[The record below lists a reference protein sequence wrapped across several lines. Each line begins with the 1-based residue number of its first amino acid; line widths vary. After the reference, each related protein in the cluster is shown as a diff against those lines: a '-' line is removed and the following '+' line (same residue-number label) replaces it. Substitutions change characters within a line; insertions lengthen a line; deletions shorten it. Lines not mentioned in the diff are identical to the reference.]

1 MANPTR
7 FAASAE
13 PLQIYQDDFFEQA
26 MHDSISRAPMPMMDH
41 HHNHNHHSHQQ
52 HQHHSQPRVPLGSS
66 NANVL
71 FPSPSNGMGKQ
82 NSPFKA
88 TGRMQSPLTPLKSQ
102 GPNRMDPV
110 SLLPPS
116 SSNGQ
121 MTDSMM
127 KKPPTMSRF
136 KTAASHQR
144 PMMDSSFTYG
154 KENVHPVLYPAPP
167 AAPFHLNLENY
178 YQKAPGKRA
187 LLEAAPIKEARPA
200 KKARTDEP
208 SLPPHDSFPPI
219 ADDGQKP
226 GHSYAQ
232 LIGMAILRAPNRR
245 LTLSQIYKWISDS
258 YSFYNANDAGWQ
270 NSIRHNL
277 SLNKAFIKQE
287 RPKDDPGKGNYW
299 SIEPGM
305 EHLFLKEK
313 PTRKS
318 QTSIENVPVMS
329 MSTNLEPARLELT
342 PLHSSNE
349 LPTLPPPVLPAQP
362 QMPSYQMSESV
373 SRPVTAPAEVSSDAT
388 IPLSDSPEESVDKTE
403 QDAGDDSN
411 LYSPLPAAMHS
422 SPPIPRQHRS
432 NTPPPMSRGRASSG
446 ARGHPSRKHVSTGSM
461 DDSGYI
467 SSLESSAMRPN
478 QSSRNLTSESDRS
491 RIKRG
496 RAEEEIA
503 RLRASSYESP
513 SKGRSYGFVPPS
525 SSPLRQ
531 NHESNQMLPP
541 LTPAVKI
548 KAPTRPPP
556 SVSPNTNLRLHRDK
570 VSSMLNSPLRR
581 VNNLTDGLA
590 NGSPSFHVDDSF
602 FNFGDFV
609 HDGTSF
615 DIFQDGNIDSFFP
628 AAIEAGSPIKRSVK
642 RLRMDRAHSTSALGE
657 ITGNVS
663 KNITPAP
670 PKFHNQAALPY
681 ETPSKVF
688 EGMSSPSKV
697 FIQQSPV
704 KSTSEWNSMDDF
716 YSSHFFDENDENCA
730 GLDILQGFEKIGSSS
745 NTAAPIRASKP
756 GLGRSFTTTF

>member
-13 PLQIYQDDFFEQA
+13 PLQIYQDDFFEQSI
-26 MHDSISRAPMPMMDH
+26 HDSISRAPMPMMDH
-41 HHNHNHHSHQQ
+41 HHQQ
-52 HQHHSQPRVPLGSS
+52 HPAPRMPLGSS
-66 NANVL
+66 NTNVL
-71 FPSPSNGMGKQ
+71 FNSPSNAMGKQ

-88 TGRMQSPLTPLKSQ
+88 AGRMQSPLTPLKSQ

-116 SSNGQ
+116 SNGQ

-136 KTAASHQR
+136 KTASTQR
-144 PMMDSSFTYG
+144 PMMDNNNYNYG
-154 KENVHPVLYPAPP
+154 KENAHPVLYPAPP
-167 AAPFHLNLENY
+167 APFHLNLENY

-313 PTRKS
+313 PARKS
-318 QTSIENVPVMS
+318 QSSIENVPVMS
-329 MSTNLEPARLELT
+329 MSTNLEPARSDLM
-342 PLHSSNE
+342 
-349 LPTLPPPVLPAQP
+349 LPAQP
-362 QMPSYQMSESV
+362 QMPYQMPEAV

-388 IPLSDSPEESVDKTE
+388 IPLSDSPEEQVEKVE
-403 QDAGDDSN
+403 QDAEEDN

-446 ARGHPSRKHVSTGSM
+446 ARGHPNRKHVSTGSI

-478 QSSRNLTSESDRS
+478 QGSRNLTSEADRP

-503 RLRASSYESP
+503 RLRASSYDSP
-513 SKGRSYGFVPPS
+513 SKSRSYGFVPPS

-531 NHESNQMLPP
+531 THETNQMLPP

-581 VNNLTDGLA
+581 VNNLTDGMGS
-590 NGSPSFHVDDSF
+590 GSPSFHVDDSF

-615 DIFQDGNIDSFFP
+615 DIFQDGSLDSFFP

-657 ITGNVS
+657 ITGNVA
-663 KNITPAP
+663 KTLTPAP
-670 PKFHNQAALPY
+670 PKFHNQSALAY

-697 FIQQSPV
+697 FMQSPI
-704 KSTSEWNSMDDF
+704 KSSGEWNSMDDF
-716 YSSHFFDENDENCA
+716 CSSHFFDENDENCA

-745 NTAAPIRASKP
+745 NNAAPSRANKP
-756 GLGRSFTTTF
+756 GLGRAFTTTF

>member
-13 PLQIYQDDFFEQA
+13 PLQIYQDDFFEQS

-41 HHNHNHHSHQQ
+41 HNHHHHHQQ
-52 HQHHSQPRVPLGSS
+52 QHHSQPRMPLGSS

-116 SSNGQ
+116 STNGQ

-136 KTAASHQR
+136 KTASSHSHQR
-144 PMMDSSFTYG
+144 PMMDSSFNYG

-329 MSTNLEPARLELT
+329 MSTNLEPARSELN
-342 PLHSSNE
+342 PLHSPNE

-388 IPLSDSPEESVDKTE
+388 IPLSDSPEEQVDKTE

-422 SPPIPRQHRS
+422 SPPVPRQHRS
-432 NTPPPMSRGRASSG
+432 NTPPPMNRGRASSG
-446 ARGHPSRKHVSTGSM
+446 ARGPRAASMSPRVRWMIVATSPRWSHQLCVRTKGHATSPRKQTVPGSSAGGPRRRLHVSVPRLM
-461 DDSGYI
+461 
-467 SSLESSAMRPN
+467 
-478 QSSRNLTSESDRS
+478 
-491 RIKRG
+491 K
-496 RAEEEIA
+496 A
-503 RLRASSYESP
+503 R
-513 SKGRSYGFVPPS
+513 
-525 SSPLRQ
+525 
-531 NHESNQMLPP
+531 ESNQMLPP

-602 FNFGDFV
+602 FNFGDFI
-609 HDGTSF
+609 HDGASF
-615 DIFQDGNIDSFFP
+615 DIFQDGTMDSFFP

-745 NTAAPIRASKP
+745 NTTAPTRASKP

>member
-13 PLQIYQDDFFEQA
+13 PLQIYQDDFFEQS

-41 HHNHNHHSHQQ
+41 HHHHHNQ
-52 HQHHSQPRVPLGSS
+52 HQHHQHPSPRMPLGSS
-66 NANVL
+66 NTNVL
-71 FPSPSNGMGKQ
+71 FNPPSNGMGKQ

-88 TGRMQSPLTPLKSQ
+88 NGRMQSPLTPLKSQ

-116 SSNGQ
+116 SNGQ

-136 KTAASHQR
+136 KTSSSQR
-144 PMMDSSFTYG
+144 PMMDSSFNYG
-154 KENVHPVLYPAPP
+154 KENAHPVLYPAPP
-167 AAPFHLNLENY
+167 SAPFHLNLDNY

-200 KKARTDEP
+200 KKTRTDEP

-232 LIGMAILRAPNRR
+232 LIGMAILRAPTRR

-277 SLNKAFIKQE
+277 SLNKAFVKQE

-299 SIEPGM
+299 SIEPGK

-329 MSTNLEPARLELT
+329 MSTNFEPARSELT
-342 PLHSSNE
+342 PLQSSNE

-362 QMPSYQMSESV
+362 QMPYQLPESS

-388 IPLSDSPEESVDKTE
+388 IPLSDSPEEPVEQQE
-403 QDAGDDSN
+403 QDAGDESN

-446 ARGHPSRKHVSTGSM
+446 PRGHPSRKHVSTGSM

-478 QSSRNLTSESDRS
+478 QGSRNLTSEADRP

-503 RLRASSYESP
+503 RLRASSYDSP
-513 SKGRSYGFVPPS
+513 SKSRSYGFVPPS

-531 NHESNQMLPP
+531 THETNQMLPP

-548 KAPTRPPP
+548 KAPARPPP

-581 VNNLTDGLA
+581 VNNLTDGLGP
-590 NGSPSFHVDDSF
+590 GSPSFHVDDSF

-609 HDGTSF
+609 HDGPSF
-615 DIFQDGNIDSFFP
+615 DIFQDGNLDSFFP
-628 AAIEAGSPIKRSVK
+628 AAIEAGSPIKRSVSK
-642 RLRMDRAHSTSALGE
+642 RLRMDRALSASALGE

-663 KNITPAP
+663 KNVTPAA
-670 PKFHNQAALPY
+670 PKFHKQAAIPY

-697 FIQQSPV
+697 FMQSPI
-704 KSTSEWNSMDDF
+704 KSTGGWNAMDDF
-716 YSSHFFDENDENCA
+716 CSSNFFDENDENCA

-745 NTAAPIRASKP
+745 NTAAPTKASKP

>member
-13 PLQIYQDDFFEQA
+13 PLQIYQDDFFEQSI
-26 MHDSISRAPMPMMDH
+26 HDSISRAPMPMMDH
-41 HHNHNHHSHQQ
+41 HHQQ
-52 HQHHSQPRVPLGSS
+52 HPAPRMPLGSS
-66 NANVL
+66 NTNVL
-71 FPSPSNGMGKQ
+71 FNSPSNAMGKQ

-88 TGRMQSPLTPLKSQ
+88 AGRMQSPLTPLKSQ

-116 SSNGQ
+116 SNGQ

-136 KTAASHQR
+136 KTASTQR
-144 PMMDSSFTYG
+144 PMMDNNNYNYG
-154 KENVHPVLYPAPP
+154 KENAHPVLYPAPP
-167 AAPFHLNLENY
+167 APFHLNLENY

-313 PTRKS
+313 PARKS
-318 QTSIENVPVMS
+318 QSSIENVPVMS
-329 MSTNLEPARLELT
+329 MSTNLEPARSDLSN
-342 PLHSSNE
+342 LHASNE

-362 QMPSYQMSESV
+362 QMPYQMPEAV

-388 IPLSDSPEESVDKTE
+388 IPLSDSPEEQVEKVE
-403 QDAGDDSN
+403 QDAEEDN

-446 ARGHPSRKHVSTGSM
+446 ARGHPNRKHVSTGSM

-478 QSSRNLTSESDRS
+478 QGSRNLTSEADRP

-503 RLRASSYESP
+503 RLRASSYDSP
-513 SKGRSYGFVPPS
+513 SKSRSYGFVPPS

-531 NHESNQMLPP
+531 THETNQMLPP

-581 VNNLTDGLA
+581 VNNLTDGMGS
-590 NGSPSFHVDDSF
+590 GSPSFHVDDSF

-615 DIFQDGNIDSFFP
+615 DIFQDGSLDSFFP

-657 ITGNVS
+657 ITGNVA
-663 KNITPAP
+663 KTLTPAP
-670 PKFHNQAALPY
+670 PKFHNQSALAY

-697 FIQQSPV
+697 FMQSPI
-704 KSTSEWNSMDDF
+704 KSSGEWNSMDDF
-716 YSSHFFDENDENCA
+716 CSSHFFDENDENCA

-745 NTAAPIRASKP
+745 NNAAPSRANKP
-756 GLGRSFTTTF
+756 GLGRAFTTTF